1 MQSTKN
7 LKYGAAQESR
17 YLKNNFYKTKAI
29 LILFFDFLKPSVHS
43 VFTNLSSEHNC
54 KDLKHQIYN

>member
-1 MQSTKN
+1 MSMQSTKN
-7 LKYGAAQESR
+7 LKYGAAQDSR

-43 VFTNLSSEHNC
+43 
-54 KDLKHQIYN
+54 